1 MGATIGPVA
10 DGVGEGI
17 DLDALLG
24 TFRDTKTGEVFVTG
38 FDERRGVI
46 VCRDLLTLVIAGDG
60 QVPELFERRIDTG
73 RYEPVGI
80 DTEAAMWAVRD
91 TAEWIHGDTL

>member
-24 TFRDTKTGEVFVTG
+24 TFRDTETGAVFVTG

-46 VCRDLLTLVIAGDG
+46 VRRDLLTLVIAG
-60 QVPELFERRIDTG
+60 RRAG
-73 RYEPVGI
+73 AR
-80 DTEAAMWAVRD
+80 
-91 TAEWIHGDTL
+91 TLRAPDRHREI